1 MPRTAIAFVLVL
13 IPALARAQDA
23 AQQEADR
30 HFAEGVRLFAADE
43 YADALREFETA
54 KAWRET
60 ASVTYNMANCYR
72 ALGRRVEAITA
83 YRRFMEIKAERLTA
97 ADRTETERLIAE
109 MLARVA
115 ELTVR
120 TDPDGADVLV
130 NGRPIRTQPTLFDL
144 GTVVVAEAR
153 KDGYRSAR
161 TQARLTAPG
170 PFELVLTLER
180 DANASLSPAAA
191 AAASGD
197 DGSAPAAATSANP
210 TDDDESGG
218 SSLPWILAGAGAVAI
233 GAGVAIFF
241 LTRPDAAQTDW
252 RVTTP

>member
-1 MPRTAIAFVLVL
+1 MTRSVLATVLVL
-13 IPALARAQDA
+13 FPALASAQNDA
-23 AQQEADR
+23 ARQEADR
-30 HFAEGVRLFAADE
+30 HFDEGVRLFEAAD

-97 ADRTETERLIAE
+97 DERTETERIVAD
-109 MLARVA
+109 MLGRVA

-120 TDPDGADVLV
+120 TDPDGADIFV

-144 GTVVVAEAR
+144 GTTVVAEAR

-180 DANASLSPAAA
+180 APDLTPAAA
-191 AAASGD
+191 AAGSG
-197 DGSAPAAATSANP
+197 DGSAPSAATHGDPAD
-210 TDDDESGG
+210 TESGG
-218 SSLPWILAGAGAVAI
+218 SSLPWILAGAGVVAV

-241 LTRPDAAQTDW
+241 LTRSEEPQADW